1 MEVVKI
7 KCPSCK
13 ADIEVA
19 KEGMARC
26 PYCGTGIYAE
36 RKDEKVIINTT
47 INNYNMATPQT
58 TVNSL
63 GSLYRVIVIVGAV
76 MIILFFAAKIYITS
90 ISNRNNAEVSEEE
103 AFTPRTTV
111 NSETMVKFMELVF
124 QKPIENIGS
133 DDYSKIKSIKF
144 TDSFGISGFDKKCNI
159 AYELDDGSIGEVNIS
174 KELINDTSVDFED
187 FQCFRNLQ
195 SLDISRVGDLNKEY
209 GYTVGDSATLSNL
222 TKLESFASNSFTY
235 LEELENMFSDTKQI
249 KELSINIYEG
259 FDMEEFVDKFSNLEK
274 LTFYYVDDDL
284 DIKVLSS
291 LSRLDK
297 LESLA
302 IPIVRDNAYLSS
314 LVGLKKLELAG
325 STTFS
330 DYSVLYGMPQ
340 LESLILNNAD
350 GLKSIDFVKNMSD
363 LSYLYVD
370 GSDINSIEVL
380 SAKPIKTLILKDNEE
395 LKDYTSLLTLSEL
408 IELEVNL
415 YYVEQSMNI
424 PEFSSLG
431 NLKKVSVSDN
441 LLDKV
446 TNNTLLEELSIDVG
460 LTNEVSMESLAN
472 MSALSKLN
480 LYGDGNVG
488 DFAGIEKLTNL
499 KSVKMQIGAYS
510 DISPLFN
517 LSSLDSIDIDTE
529 NAVHIS
535 PENIVDNPHLKELNL
550 YEIKYMYKDSL
561 DDRRE
566 IKIGDI
572 AEILNKFTA
581 LERLIIRTQG
591 ISDLSFV
598 QYMPDLSYIDI
609 SDNYV
614 QDISPLVGLTNLKV
628 VVCPKNQIANEQ
640 LLPDTVTVLK

>member
-1 MEVVKI
+1 MEIVKI

-13 ADIEVA
+13 ADIKVA

-58 TVNSL
+58 TVHNL
-63 GSLYRVIVIVGAV
+63 GSLYRVIVIVGA
-76 MIILFFAAKIYITS
+76 IILILFFAAKIYITS
-90 ISNRNNAEVSEEE
+90 ISTGNSSEVSEEE
-103 AFTPRTTV
+103 VFTPRTAV
-111 NSETMVKFMELVF
+111 SSETMVKFMELVF
-124 QKPIENIGS
+124 QKSIENIAS

-159 AYELDDGSIGEVNIS
+159 SYELDDGSIGEVNIS

-187 FQCFRNLQ
+187 FQCFSNLQ
-195 SLDISRVGDLNKEY
+195 SLDISRVGDLNKKY

-235 LEELENMFSDTKQI
+235 LEELENMFADTKQI

-291 LSRLDK
+291 LSKLDK

-302 IPIVRDNAYLSS
+302 IPIVRDNSYLSS

-408 IELEVNL
+408 SELEIDL

-431 NLKKVSVSDN
+431 NLKKVSLSDN

-446 TNNTLLEELSIDVG
+446 TNNTQLEKLSIDVG
-460 LTNEVSMESLAN
+460 LTHEINMESLAN
-472 MSALSKLN
+472 MSALSKLD
-480 LYGDGNVG
+480 LYGDGNFG
-488 DFAGIEKLTNL
+488 DFTGIENLTNL
-499 KSVKMQIGAYS
+499 KSVKMRIGSYT
-510 DISPLFN
+510 DISPLLN
-517 LSSLDSIDIDTE
+517 LNSLESIEIDTE

-535 PENIVDNPHLKELNL
+535 PENIADNSHLKELNL

-581 LERLIIRTQG
+581 LERLTLRTQG

-598 QYMPDLSYIDI
+598 QYMPDLGYIDI

-614 QDISPLVGLTNLKV
+614 QDISPLVDLTNLKV
-628 VVCPKNQIANEQ
+628 VVCPKNQIANVS
-640 LLPDTVTVLK
+640 LLNDTVTVLR

>member
-58 TVNSL
+58 TVHNL
-63 GSLYRVIVIVGAV
+63 GSLYRIIVIVGAV
-76 MIILFFAAKIYITS
+76 MTILFFAAKIYITS

-103 AFTPRTTV
+103 VFTPRTEV
-111 NSETMVKFMELVF
+111 SSETMVKFMELLF

-133 DDYSKIKSIKF
+133 DEYEKIKSIKF

-159 AYELDDGSIGEVNIS
+159 SYELNDGSIGEVNIS

-187 FQCFRNLQ
+187 FQCFSNLQ

-235 LEELENMFSDTKQI
+235 LEELENMFADTKQI

-274 LTFYYVDDDL
+274 LTFYYVDDD
-284 DIKVLSS
+284 IKVLSS
-291 LSRLDK
+291 LSKLDK

-302 IPIVRDNAYLSS
+302 IPIVRDNSYLSS

-363 LSYLYVD
+363 LSYLYID

-380 SAKPIKTLILKDNEE
+380 ADKPIKTLILKDNEK

-408 IELEVNL
+408 SELEINL

-446 TNNTLLEELSIDVG
+446 TNNTQLEELSIDVS
-460 LTNEVSMESLAN
+460 LAHEINMENLAN
-472 MSALSKLN
+472 MSSLSKLN

-510 DISPLFN
+510 DISPLLN
-517 LSSLDSIDIDTE
+517 LPSLDSIDIDTE
-529 NAVHIS
+529 NAVYIS
-535 PENIVDNPHLKELNL
+535 PENIVDNPHLKELNI

-581 LERLIIRTQG
+581 LERLTIRTQG
-591 ISDLSFV
+591 ILDLSFV
-598 QYMPDLSYIDI
+598 QYMPDLGYIDI
-609 SDNYV
+609 SDNYI
-614 QDISPLVGLTNLKV
+614 QDISPLVDLTNLKV
-628 VVCPKNQIANEQ
+628 VVCPKNQIANVS
-640 LLPDTVTVLK
+640 LLNDTVTVLK